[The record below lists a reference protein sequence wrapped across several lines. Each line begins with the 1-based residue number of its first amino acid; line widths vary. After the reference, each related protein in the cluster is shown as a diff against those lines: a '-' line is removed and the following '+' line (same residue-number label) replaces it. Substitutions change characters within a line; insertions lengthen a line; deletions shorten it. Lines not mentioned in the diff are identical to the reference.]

1 MGINRLLY
9 SSLALDQLTHSNLI
23 IQNQVARFLVLD
35 TKEFYHCSP
44 SALSI
49 VSAAVRTEAL
59 ISASVVCLNN
69 PTHAQMHM
77 LDVISRIKMAKIGQS
92 WQIIVEIV
100 IGDTGSIF
108 TNYSFNNISVSL
120 NLLEEKDQ
128 APEI

>member
-1 MGINRLLY
+1 
-9 SSLALDQLTHSNLI
+9 
-23 IQNQVARFLVLD
+23 
-35 TKEFYHCSP
+35 
-44 SALSI
+44 
-49 VSAAVRTEAL
+49 
-59 ISASVVCLNN
+59 
-69 PTHAQMHM
+69 MHM